1 MKCEKYSELL
11 KKISPSAAKLY
22 LFYIF
27 SDGGSS
33 ITKDLMKALSLSNV
47 TIYRARRELKELKL
61 ITVEKKMIPG
71 YKNKKPRIKV
81 KLLHAPAIEKINAP
95 RRAALKKFRFY
106 G

>member
-1 MKCEKYSELL
+1 MAKST
-11 KKISPSAAKLY
+11 AKLY
-22 LFYIF
+22 LFYLLVKSESHCHSAKEIRERTGL
-27 SDGGSS
+27 SRTT
-33 ITKDLMKALSLSNV
+33 IIKA
-47 TIYRARRELKELKL
+47 RKELEEL
-61 ITVEKKMIPG
+61 GLVSTKKEMIPG